1 MQATLSTYL
10 SLKKPLVDR
19 NICEGYAVC
28 VGIAP
33 EVFEIDKEN
42 KSVVKNPQGTDEQT
56 IQDAINGCPV
66 QAISWAKK

>member
-1 MQATLSTYL
+1 M
-10 SLKKPLVDR
+10 KKPVVDR

-33 EVFEIDKEN
+33 GVFEMDKEN
-42 KSVVKNPQGTDEQT
+42 KSVVKNPQGADEQT

-66 QAISWAKK
+66 QAISWAKE